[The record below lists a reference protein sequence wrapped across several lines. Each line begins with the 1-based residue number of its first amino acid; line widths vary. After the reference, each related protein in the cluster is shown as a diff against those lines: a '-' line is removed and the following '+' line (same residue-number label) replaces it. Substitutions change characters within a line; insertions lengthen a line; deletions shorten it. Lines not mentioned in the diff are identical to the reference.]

1 MADLNTD
8 FCKRLVDNL
17 TEYCGKTYGYEKYP
31 NQDHVSCQSI
41 VDACLEVKP
50 DYALDIGT
58 NFGASTLSLA
68 FGLKSLGRDL
78 SVLTAI
84 DYSLKHWQTETKVVQ
99 KELLEKNKIN
109 VGAIREVCADFQTLD
124 PKDFIKDGKALVFYD
139 IHDTLKHSFMTDF
152 IERWLPLFSS
162 GSRIMVHDFSAV
174 PDDFVSPYK
183 PDLKNPRSRAKHF
196 NGTMFEGFME
206 VEVLI
211 KNLNKT
217 GLQVYSVPNTSVIGF
232 DL

>member
-1 MADLNTD
+1 MASMKKS
-8 FCKRLVDNL
+8 FCEVLVDNF

-41 VDACLEVKP
+41 VDACLETKP
-50 DYALDIGT
+50 DYVLDIGT

-68 FGLKSLGRDL
+68 FGLKSLGKSL
-78 SVLTAI
+78 SSLTVI
-84 DYSLKHWQTETKVVQ
+84 DYSLKHWREETQLVQ
-99 KELLEKNKIN
+99 KQLMAEHGIN
-109 VGAIREVCADFQTLD
+109 ANAIREVCADFQTLN
-124 PKDFIKDGKALVFYD
+124 PKDFVMDGKALVFYD

-152 IERWLPLFSS
+152 IDRWIPLFSS

-183 PDLKNPRSRAKHF
+183 PDPKNPRSRLKHF
-196 NGTMFEGFME
+196 SGVTFEGFME
-206 VEVLI
+206 VEILVRW
-211 KNLNKT
+211 LNKMVK
-217 GLQVYSVPNTSVIGF
+217 QVHGVPDTSVMRF

>member
-50 DYALDIGT
+50 DYVLDIGT

-99 KELLEKNKIN
+99 KELLEENGIN
-109 VGAIREVCADFQTLD
+109 VGAIREVCADFQTLN
-124 PKDFIKDGKALVFYD
+124 PKDFIKTGKALVFYD

-174 PDDFVSPYK
+174 PKDFVSSYK
-183 PDLKNPRSRAKHF
+183 PDPQNPRSMGEHF
-196 NGTMFEGFME
+196 SGQTFEGFME
-206 VEVLI
+206 VEVLVGW
-211 KNLNKT
+211 LNKT
-217 GLQVYSVPNTSVIGF
+217 GRQAHDVPDTSVMWF